1 MQQITFH
8 PSLHLHPFSMTI
20 SNPELQLAED
30 FVQHTNCH
38 IFLTGRAGTGKT
50 TFLHDLKKKTHKR
63 MVVTAPT
70 GVAAINAGGMTLH
83 SFFQLPFGPFVPG
96 SENSAAT
103 QRIRK
108 EKINIIKSMD
118 LLVIDEISMVRADL
132 LDAVDAV
139 LKRFRHSSLPF
150 GGVQLLMIGDL
161 LQLSPVVKEAEWQI
175 LRQYYPS
182 MYFFDSNALRQT
194 ELIPIELKH
203 IYRQS
208 DPRFIALLNRV
219 RDRKVDDATL
229 KELNER
235 YISNFS
241 PNEDEGFITLCTHNS
256 SADTIN
262 LARLQAVRQKSH
274 HLPAEIEGDFP
285 EHIHPAPALLEL
297 KVDAQV
303 MFVRNDPSPEKRY
316 FNGKIGKI
324 TRISGRQVSVRCP
337 QDSREIEVEPTVW
350 ENIEYT
356 LDQKSL
362 EITQNKIGSFLQFPL
377 KPAWAITI
385 HKSQGLTFDK
395 AIIDAGAAFTHGQVY
410 VALSRCKTFEGMV
423 LSTPLSALA
432 VKADAT
438 VLRFIQQAAS
448 NPPTP
453 TKLAAA
459 RVGYQQQLLTACF
472 DFQYLRSR
480 LGRLAGLL
488 LKNAQIVHVSGTT
501 TGIRTLEKS
510 FIDEVFTVGENFK
523 LQLARLFATNTLP
536 ESDAV
541 ILERLA
547 KASVYFEDKLT
558 GLLIPF
564 IKDIRIDTDNKEIQ
578 KKAREALAQL
588 EQETAVKLAA
598 VLSCR
603 SGFSPADYLR
613 AIAMTDIDLKPA
625 KEKKQQAIAIQES
638 DIDHPALLAILKD
651 WRAKKAGDAK
661 IAHYQVLHQK
671 TLLQI
676 AVRMPDSL
684 QGLATI
690 KGIGKKLL
698 EKYGPELVAL
708 VARYRQEH
716 NIEAPVRDG
725 LPGPE
730 KGQLEK
736 ADTRQISFEMFADNI
751 PIEQIAERRG
761 FTASTIVGHLISFVE
776 SGALAI
782 DRLVEP
788 GLRLAI
794 EQKIA
799 RMPGAR
805 LGELKQ
811 ALGEDVSYDAIRM
824 VIANLRFLE
833 RK

>member
-1 MQQITFH
+1 MHLFPPH
-8 PSLHLHPFSMTI
+8 PLSMNI

-50 TFLHDLKKKTHKR
+50 TFLHDLRKKTHKR

-70 GVAAINAGGMTLH
+70 GVAAINASGMTLH
-83 SFFQLPFGPFVPG
+83 SFFQLPFGPFSPG
-96 SENSAAT
+96 SENPTAGH
-103 QRIRK
+103 RIRK

-139 LKRFRHSSLPF
+139 LKRYRHSSLPF

-175 LRQYYPS
+175 LQQYYPS
-182 MYFFDSNALRQT
+182 MYFFESTALRQT

-219 RDRKVDDATL
+219 RDRKIDSATL
-229 KELNER
+229 QELNKR
-235 YISNFS
+235 YIENFS
-241 PNEDEGFITLCTHNS
+241 PQEDEGSITLCTHNS
-256 SADTIN
+256 SADAIN
-262 LARLQAVRQKSH
+262 LARLKAVKQKAH
-274 HLPAEIEGDFP
+274 HLQAEVEGNFP
-285 EHIHPAPALLEL
+285 EHIYPTPSLLEL

-324 TRISGRQVSVRCP
+324 TRISGKHISVRCP
-337 QDSREIEVEPTVW
+337 NDTQEIEVEPTVW

-356 LDQKSL
+356 LDPDSL

-385 HKSQGLTFDK
+385 HKSQGLTFEK

-423 LSTPLSALA
+423 LSSPLTALA
-432 VKADAT
+432 VKTDAT
-438 VLRFIQQAAS
+438 VLRFIEQATS
-448 NPPTP
+448 NPPSQER
-453 TKLAAA
+453 LAAA
-459 RVGYQQQLLTACF
+459 RILYQQQLLTACF

-488 LKNAQIVHVSGTT
+488 LKNAQIVHVSGATA
-501 TGIRTLEKS
+501 GIRTLERD

-523 LQLARLFATNTLP
+523 QQLARLFSSAILP

-547 KASVYFEDKLT
+547 KASVYFQDKLT
-558 GLLIPF
+558 ALLVPF
-564 IKDIRIDTDNKEIQ
+564 IRDVRIDTDNKEIQ
-578 KKAREALAQL
+578 KKAKEALAQL
-588 EQETAVKLAA
+588 EKETAVKLAA

-603 SGFSPADYLR
+603 SGFSPAEYLR
-613 AIAMTDIDLKPA
+613 AIALADIDLKPV
-625 KEKKQQAIAIQES
+625 KEKKQQAAAVQES
-638 DIDHPALLAILKD
+638 DIDHPALFKSLKD

-671 TLLQI
+671 TLIQI
-676 AVRMPDSL
+676 AVQLPGNL
-684 QGLATI
+684 QELAAI

-698 EKYGPELVAL
+698 EKYGTELVAL
-708 VARYRQEH
+708 VASYRLEQ
-716 NIEAPVRDG
+716 NSAAP
-725 LPGPE
+725 E
-730 KGQLEK
+730 
-736 ADTRQISFEMFADNI
+736 N
-751 PIEQIAERRG
+751 
-761 FTASTIVGHLISFVE
+761 
-776 SGALAI
+776 
-782 DRLVEP
+782 
-788 GLRLAI
+788 
-794 EQKIA
+794 
-799 RMPGAR
+799 
-805 LGELKQ
+805 GEN
-811 ALGEDVSYDAIRM
+811 A
-824 VIANLRFLE
+824 
-833 RK
+833 